1 MPLLERVRPSE
12 TDVQALLDA
21 HFALMRAQSPPESCH
36 VLPSGELD
44 ADDIHLY
51 ALRENGN
58 AVAIG
63 ALRIEGLAGEL
74 KSMHTLSVARGRGW
88 GRRLLLG
95 LMSEA
100 RDAGLTHLQL
110 ETGSGPEHAAARALY
125 SSEGFVECEPFGSYV
140 EDPLSLFMARVL

>member
-21 HFALMRAQSPPESCH
+21 HFALMRSQSPPESCH

>member
-1 MPLLERVRPSE
+1 MPVLERVRPSE

-21 HFALMRAQSPPESCH
+21 HFALMRSQSPPESCH
-36 VLPSGELD
+36 VLPAGELD

-51 ALRENGN
+51 ALRENGA

-74 KSMHTLSVARGRGW
+74 KSMHTLSAARGRGW
-88 GRRLLLG
+88 GRRLLRG

-110 ETGSGPEHAAARALY
+110 ETGSGPEHEAARALY
-125 SSEGFVECEPFGSYV
+125 VSEGFVECEPFGTYV